1 MATISC
7 PKANRE
13 IIVMKTIRKCAL
25 AGAALLVASFTIG
38 STAALAQFVRPLPL
52 KLINGWTTS
61 IFGTSNP
68 TVEED
73 SGIVQFRG
81 AISTSGTNPEPF
93 ILPTQFWPETT
104 VYVPIDLGPINT
116 GRLEIQPN
124 GVVTVQPESGTAFSS
139 AQSLTSLDGASFA
152 KSATGFHALT
162 LRGGWTNAPF
172 STRNAAVKSIAGIV
186 HFEGAIATAGTNAE
200 PFVLPVAF
208 RPTAD
213 VYVPV
218 DLCDATNGRLFI
230 QTTGAVT
237 VEAGTFSNAQ
247 CFTSLEG
254 VWFVQGTGSTPL
266 TLINGWTDAPFAT
279 GNAGALNAYGV
290 VYFQGAIASGTT
302 SQPFVLPVAF
312 RPITNIYVPIDL
324 CDATNGRLV
333 IGTNGD
339 VFVQAENGTFSNAQC
354 FTSLDGVSFVQ

>member
-1 MATISC
+1 
-7 PKANRE
+7 
-13 IIVMKTIRKCAL
+13 MKTIRKCAL

-52 KLINGWTTS
+52 KLINGWTTTAY
-61 IFGTSNP
+61 GTSNP
-68 TVEED
+68 TVEEV

-81 AISTSGTNPEPF
+81 AIGTSGTNPEAF
-93 ILPTQFWPETT
+93 ILPTQFWPAAT
-104 VYVPIDLGPINT
+104 VYVAIDLCSATN

-124 GVVTVQPESGTAFSS
+124 GVVNVEPEGAFSN
-139 AQSLTSLDGASFA
+139 AQCFTSLDGASYA

-162 LRGGWTNAPF
+162 LRNGWTNAPF

-200 PFVLPVAF
+200 PFVLPAAF
-208 RPTAD
+208 RPAAD

-218 DLCDATNGRLFI
+218 DLCDASNGRLI
-230 QTTGAVT
+230 ISTNGDVSVQA
-237 VEAGTFSNAQ
+237 ENGTFSNAQ

-266 TLINGWTDAPFAT
+266 TLINGWIET
-279 GNAGALNAYGV
+279 GFGTENASALNAYGI
-290 VYFQGAIASGTT
+290 VYFQGAISSGTD
-302 SQPFVLPVAF
+302 SEPFVLPVAF
-312 RPITNIYVPIDL
+312 RPITNVYVPVDL
-324 CDATNGRLV
+324 CNATNGRLV
-333 IGTNGD
+333 IATSGE
-339 VFVQAENGTFSNAQC
+339 VSVEAENGTFSNAQC